1 MILIGIGS
9 SLAFCGAPPQAVV
22 RTAIRAIASVA
33 EVQAVS
39 SLYAS
44 PAWPNPADPPFV
56 NAAVAVRTELT
67 PEKLMDAL
75 HAIEAA
81 FGRVRRRKNE
91 PRTLDLDLL
100 SYGGIVQDG
109 EGGRPILPHPA
120 LSTRDFALAPIAE
133 IAPDWRCPRAG
144 HSAAVMLGALKD
156 LSAVAIS

>member
-91 PRTLDLDLL
+91 
-100 SYGGIVQDG
+100 
-109 EGGRPILPHPA
+109 
-120 LSTRDFALAPIAE
+120 
-133 IAPDWRCPRAG
+133 
-144 HSAAVMLGALKD
+144 
-156 LSAVAIS
+156 